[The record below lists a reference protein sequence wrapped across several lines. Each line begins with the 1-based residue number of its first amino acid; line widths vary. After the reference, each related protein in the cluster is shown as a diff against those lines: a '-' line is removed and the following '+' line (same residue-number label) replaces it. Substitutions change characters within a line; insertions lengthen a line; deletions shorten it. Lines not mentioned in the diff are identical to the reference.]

1 MGKKSKA
8 WKTIGD
14 KQAREILE
22 AMRRRSDAFTAE
34 MLVGASAAM
43 AIVAVPDKPDDVT
56 AEEAVDCIADHMLE
70 QKALKEALASIG
82 PIIEEATAEA
92 LKELRIDNVTV
103 KAVI

>member
-14 KQAREILE
+14 QQAREILE

-56 AEEAVDCIADHMLE
+56 VEEAVDCIADHMLE
-70 QKALKEALASIG
+70 CRALADALASIR
-82 PIIEEATAEA
+82 PKVEEAMAEA
-92 LKELRIDNVTV
+92 LKEAGVEGVTV